1 MPRILDFRERFRLRK
16 IIYAKPT
23 IIIMAIFA
31 VLIFHSAWR
40 MHEKSLDAI
49 SKRDKALEELHALE
63 TRKAELESDVARL
76 SSDRG
81 IEEEIRDRF
90 MVAKEGE
97 KVMIVVA
104 PKSEDAHTVTV
115 PLEQNSSFLNKIM
128 SAVGLSGE

>member
-16 IIYAKPT
+16 ILYAKPT

-49 SKRDKALEELHALE
+49 SKRDKALDELHALE